1 MNKCSIIGRL
11 TKDPE
16 VRKTNSGLSVC
27 SITVAVDRKFK
38 NANGERDTDFIPV
51 VAWRQVADI
60 IGTYFHKGSRIG
72 ITGSI
77 QTRSFDGNN
86 GKVFV
91 TEVLAE
97 EIDFL
102 DKKEVQDEEIRPV
115 PPMPK
120 VEPLESAENTDDQL
134 PFDIYGMME

>member
-77 QTRSFDGNN
+77 QTRSFDGQN

-97 EIDFL
+97 DIDFL

-120 VEPLESAENTDDQL
+120 AEPIESADETEDQL

>member
-77 QTRSFDGNN
+77 QTRSFDGQN

-97 EIDFL
+97 DIDFL

-120 VEPLESAENTDDQL
+120 VEPIESAEETDDQL